1 LPPGAHVMKREQ
13 TTTFQRSRATVWS
26 QPVAHLI
33 YRVRI
38 ESETEVVEVTV
49 PIMGGRDPDKMQAA
63 IAGSSILEHQLVT
76 KYGAERSTARSWA
89 ITHASRSTK
98 PPAGRASP
106 RMRQRVGELGFM
118 LTKAPDRPE
127 AGCDRPRRLTLGTGG

>member
-1 LPPGAHVMKREQ
+1 MKREQ

-98 PPAGRASP
+98 P
-106 RMRQRVGELGFM
+106 